1 MIHCTNRL
9 HCYFIKLFPHF
20 LHLRSDQSRTV
31 PQTNTSMT
39 KDMVSSKCVFI
50 RKNLNLLLQRLFW
63 EEKLPGDRVQL
74 CKSDVGVKAHS
85 SICVGGVQPLQ
96 PAVEVLQH
104 GVQNLQGIVLVFKAY
119 WINQN
124 SPHPSE
130 KKKREKRKKEKK
142 NNLQFAPHHLY
153 PTTRSILNLEQR
165 N

>member
-1 MIHCTNRL
+1 MIHCTNHL
-9 HCYFIKLFPHF
+9 HCYFIKLFPRF

-39 KDMVSSKCVFI
+39 KDMASSKRVFI
-50 RKNLNLLLQRLFW
+50 RKNLNLLLQRLLW

-74 CKSDVGVKAHS
+74 RKSDVGVKAHS

-104 GVQNLQGIVLVFKAY
+104 GVQNLQGIVHVFKAC

-130 KKKREKRKKEKK
+130 KEKK
-142 NNLQFAPHHLY
+142 NEKKQLQFAPHHLY
-153 PTTRSILNLEQR
+153 PTTHSILNLEQR